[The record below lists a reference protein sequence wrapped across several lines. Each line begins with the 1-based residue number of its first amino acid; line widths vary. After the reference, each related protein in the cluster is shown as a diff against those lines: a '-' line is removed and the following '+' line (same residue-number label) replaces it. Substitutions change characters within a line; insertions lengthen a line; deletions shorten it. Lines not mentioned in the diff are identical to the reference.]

1 MARIGADSRE
11 RVRDAVDMVDL
22 VSARTELRRAGAST
36 LKGLCPFHEE
46 RTPSFQIDPVKK
58 LYHCFGCAAGGDVFR
73 FVMETEGLD
82 FRGALEMLADRY
94 GVTLEREDE
103 DPAAAARRERRERL
117 YSLLT
122 RAADYYA
129 RFLWESSE
137 AAPAR
142 EYLASRGLEEPT
154 LREFRVGYAP
164 SAWDHMYVRSRRAGF
179 SDDELLGAGLAQR
192 SQKSASLYDRFRAR
206 VMFPLCDLRGRVVG
220 FGARAL
226 RENQLPKY
234 LNSSEGELYHKGRQL
249 FGADRARPAAARA
262 AELLVV
268 EGYTDVLAL
277 HQAQLTNAVGLMGT
291 SMTEDQLAE
300 AARLAPRVVLAL
312 DADAAGQEAM
322 VRAARVAARRSLDL
336 RVVGLPAGDD
346 PADLVLGE
354 GPDAMRRR
362 LAESLPFARFEV
374 ERILAAADL
383 STGDGRDRALDRLR
397 GVLGALPPSALREEL
412 VRLVAGRLALSEQ
425 LVASL
430 AEPAGS
436 AERAQPSR
444 RRAQAPL
451 DRRQETER
459 TFLALCIALPEH
471 GREALRRVD
480 LEQHF
485 TSESVRRAA
494 AHLREHLA
502 HPLAGLEPGDGD
514 LSPLLAELS
523 LRAAHQPAEPS
534 TLEVQG
540 LQLETA
546 RLERE
551 IAAARAEGR
560 LDISALARERTR
572 VKERLDSAIDRVMET
587 GSPSGDPL
595 SPDAATTP

>member
-1 MARIGADSRE
+1 MARISGDSRE

-22 VSARTELRRAGAST
+22 VSAHTELRRAGAST

-58 LYHCFGCAAGGDVFR
+58 LYHCFGCGAGGDVFR
-73 FVMETEGLD
+73 FVMETEGVD
-82 FRGALEMLADRY
+82 FRGALELLADRS

-117 YSLLT
+117 YSLLG
-122 RAADYYA
+122 RSADHYA
-129 RFLWESSE
+129 RFLWESAE
-137 AAPAR
+137 AVRAR
-142 EYLASRGLEEPT
+142 DYLASRGLEEAT

-179 SDDELLGAGLAQR
+179 TEDELLTAGLAQR
-192 SQKSASLYDRFRAR
+192 SQRRPSLYDRFRAR
-206 VMFPLCDLRGRVVG
+206 LMFPLCDLRGRVLG

-226 RENQLPKY
+226 RDSQLPKY
-234 LNSSEGELYHKGRQL
+234 LNSSEGELYHKGRHL
-249 FGADRARPAAARA
+249 FGADRARAAAARA
-262 AELLVV
+262 GEVVVV

-277 HQAQLTNAVGLMGT
+277 HQAGLTNAVGIMGT

-300 AARLAPRVVLAL
+300 AARLAPRVILAL

-336 RVVGLPAGDD
+336 RVVELPPGDD
-346 PADLVLGE
+346 PADLVISEGADAVRARLGE
-354 GPDAMRRR
+354 SA
-362 LAESLPFARFEV
+362 PFPRFEV
-374 ERILAAADL
+374 ERLLAAADL
-383 STGDGRDRALDRLR
+383 STADGRDRALERLR
-397 GVLGALPPSALREEL
+397 GVLGALSAPLLREEL
-412 VRLVAGRLALSEQ
+412 VRLVAGRLGLSGH

-430 AEPAGS
+430 AEPPRATAGG
-436 AERAQPSR
+436 EPR
-444 RRAQAPL
+444 RPRAPL

-459 TFLALCIALPEH
+459 TFLALCIALPEP

-480 LEQHF
+480 LDQHF
-485 TSESVRRAA
+485 TTDVVRRAA
-494 AHLREHLA
+494 AHLRDHVTD
-502 HPLAGLEPGDGD
+502 PLADLEPGDGD
-514 LSPLLAELS
+514 LAPLLAELS
-523 LRAAHQPAEPS
+523 LRAAQQPAEPA
-534 TLEVQG
+534 TLEVQA

-560 LDISALARERTR
+560 LDISALARERNR
-572 VKERLDSAIDRVMET
+572 VKARLDSAIDRVMDE
-587 GSPSGDPL
+587 GQGGPL
-595 SPDAATTP
+595 RPDTAATS